1 MPVSTAIAGRSRFSI
16 NLRFAADQRAN
27 PQALRALLVPVPSTG
42 SLLDIRGGNTGA
54 GASAQS
60 GSMVGRATSGGS
72 GMGGMGG
79 GTAQG
84 AMATPGGM
92 VAGIAQPPMAGGAAT
107 DPEFLEQWRQPSASV
122 PLGQLADVRVT
133 TGPPMIKDENGV
145 LVGYV
150 FADIDQTQRDLGG
163 WVDDAKAVVESQLTL
178 PVGYRLQWT
187 GQYEFLAEM
196 EARLRYVIPLTLVLV
211 VALLYLSMRGW
222 PQTFLVLSSLPFAV
236 AGSVW
241 LLAFMDYNLSTAVW
255 VGLIAVAGV
264 AAETGIVMVVYLDE
278 AFARYMREGRIHVPA
293 DVDAAVVE
301 GAAARVRPL
310 LMTVATTVL
319 GLLPL
324 LWEAGVGAD
333 VSARTAAPVVG
344 GLWSCMVLT
353 LLVLPA
359 GYAMWR
365 RGQVRASTVAV
376 QTPTDVGPTADVTP
390 AGATASS
397 GDPAPGADD
406 TPAGAFAVDV
416 VPADEPL
423 PSADTAPAEDAKPT
437 SEDTR

>member
-1 MPVSTAIAGRSRFSI
+1 V
-16 NLRFAADQRAN
+16 AD
-27 PQALRALLVPVPSTG
+27 LG
-42 SLLDIRGGNTGA
+42 GGNAGA
-54 GASAQS
+54 G
-60 GSMVGRATSGGS
+60 TSGQAGGS
-72 GMGGMGG
+72 VSSSAGGTGGGMGSMG
-79 GTAQG
+79 G
-84 AMATPGGM
+84 GGGQSRSSGDTS
-92 VAGIAQPPMAGGAAT
+92 ASLAAPPMGGFSAAP
-107 DPEFLEQWRQPSASV
+107 DVMEQWRQPGAAV

-163 WVDDAKAVVESQLTL
+163 WVDDAKAVVASQLSL
-178 PVGYRLQWT
+178 PAGYRLQWT

-222 PQTFLVLSSLPFAV
+222 PQTFLVLSSLPFAL

-241 LLAFMDYNLSTAVW
+241 LLAFMHYNLSTAVW

-278 AFARYMREGRIHVPA
+278 SFARYMREGRIQKPE

-310 LMTVATTVL
+310 IMTVATTVL

-324 LWEAGVGAD
+324 LWESGVGAD

-344 GLWSCMVLT
+344 GLWSCMLLT

-359 GYAMWR
+359 AYAMWR
-365 RGQVRASTVAV
+365 RHQVRAAMAV
-376 QTPTDVGPTADVTP
+376 SPPHKAVTP
-390 AGATASS
+390 SEGAA
-397 GDPAPGADD
+397 
-406 TPAGAFAVDV
+406 
-416 VPADEPL
+416 
-423 PSADTAPAEDAKPT
+423 
-437 SEDTR
+437 

>member
-1 MPVSTAIAGRSRFSI
+1 
-16 NLRFAADQRAN
+16 
-27 PQALRALLVPVPSTG
+27 
-42 SLLDIRGGNTGA
+42 
-54 GASAQS
+54 
-60 GSMVGRATSGGS
+60 
-72 GMGGMGG
+72 MGGVSASPDFM
-79 GTAQG
+79 
-84 AMATPGGM
+84 
-92 VAGIAQPPMAGGAAT
+92 
-107 DPEFLEQWRQPSASV
+107 EQWRQPGAAV
-122 PLGQLADVRVT
+122 PLGQLAEVRVT

-163 WVDDAKAVVESQLTL
+163 WVADAKAIVASQLTL
-178 PVGYRLQWT
+178 PPGNRLQWT

-196 EARLRYVIPLTLVLV
+196 EARLRYVIPLTFVLV

-222 PQTFLVLSSLPFAV
+222 PQTFLVLSTLPFAV

-264 AAETGIVMVVYLDE
+264 AAGTGIVMVVYLDE
-278 AFARYMREGRIHVPA
+278 AFARYMREGRIQKPE

-310 LMTVATTVL
+310 VMTVATTVL

-324 LWEAGVGAD
+324 LWESGVGAD

-344 GLWSCMVLT
+344 GLWSCMLLT

-359 GYAMWR
+359 AYAMWR
-365 RGQVRASTVAV
+365 RHQVR
-376 QTPTDVGPTADVTP
+376 VGMVPSPLA
-390 AGATASS
+390 
-397 GDPAPGADD
+397 
-406 TPAGAFAVDV
+406 
-416 VPADEPL
+416 PADPPPTSPL
-423 PSADTAPAEDAKPT
+423 APAT
-437 SEDTR
+437 SPG